1 MAGVKV
7 SVPSGE
13 VSLSAGVAK
22 TVLSLKAAANH
33 RALVKSIKVFFKGI
47 VTTDTP
53 VKIRLVRITTDS
65 GTGSAITEVKV
76 NEADNETI
84 QSVGRHTFTV
94 EPTIGDVLETWEIHP
109 QTGLVV
115 FYPPDD
121 ELVIIGG
128 NEVALEM
135 TAAQAQTVSA
145 NLTIEE

>member
-1 MAGVKV
+1 MAGVRV

-13 VSLSAGVAK
+13 VSLTAATAK

-33 RALVKSIKVFFKGI
+33 RALVKSLKVFFKGI

-53 VKIRLVRITTDS
+53 VKIRLVRITADS
-65 GTGSAITEVKV
+65 GTGSAVTEVKV

-84 QSVGRHTFTV
+84 QCVGRHTFTV
-94 EPTIGDVLETWEIHP
+94 EPTIGDVIDTWEVHP

-115 FYPPDD
+115 FYPQGE
-121 ELVIIGG
+121 ELAIIGG
-128 NEVALEM
+128 NEFALEM

-145 NLTIEE
+145 SLTVEE